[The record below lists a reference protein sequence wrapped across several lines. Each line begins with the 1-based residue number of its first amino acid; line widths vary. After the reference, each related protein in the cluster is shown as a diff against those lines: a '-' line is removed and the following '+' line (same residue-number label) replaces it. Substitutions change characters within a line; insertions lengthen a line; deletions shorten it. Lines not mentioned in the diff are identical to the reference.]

1 MVSVRE
7 DFGLCM
13 FIQEEKRAV
22 NWEARFSDTKCL
34 KHVSSASNLP
44 FLQLKVPE
52 NPKPQALNPIP
63 RLSSSSQPNPRP

>member
-1 MVSVRE
+1 MVFVRE
-7 DFGLCM
+7 DFGLCV

-52 NPKPQALNPIP
+52 NPKP
-63 RLSSSSQPNPRP
+63 